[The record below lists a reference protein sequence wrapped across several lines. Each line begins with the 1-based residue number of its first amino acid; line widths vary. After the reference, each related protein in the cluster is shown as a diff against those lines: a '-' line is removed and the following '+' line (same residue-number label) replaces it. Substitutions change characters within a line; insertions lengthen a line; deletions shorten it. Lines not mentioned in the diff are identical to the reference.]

1 MSFSLYAWQSAC
13 IESWLQNKGRGI
25 VQVVTGA
32 GKTILALYAAR
43 QLQLHLAKRLHIVI
57 VVPKTFL
64 VGQWKASILSH
75 QHDLGLRRDDIGW
88 VHGNHHQAHD
98 KPVMIYVVNSA
109 RYTLANILLQKI
121 KNKEPVLLI
130 ADECHHY
137 ASAENRKIF
146 SFLDGLSEEENKC
159 YHALGLSA
167 TPQTNGF
174 AAHLVPALGPLF
186 YTYGFNEA
194 MQQGVINQA
203 VIHNIEITMTEMQKL
218 TYSELSGRISN
229 TSKRLKKLVP
239 YLDKL
244 KGLAFFYALED
255 LCSSKDET
263 IAELARLLL
272 GLYQQRR
279 ALINLAP
286 QRLDCTFDLIALLDH
301 TSKIIIFGERITQS
315 EELYERLKRRYPKEV
330 VHYHSEMGDVE
341 RTIALENYRSG
352 EARIL
357 VSCKALDE
365 GLDIP
370 SADVGI
376 ILSSTSEQRQRV
388 QRMGRVLRRQ
398 EGKHKASLFY
408 LSLADTIEDANLL
421 EEGIEMVQEGYLS
434 YTDRFIHPSYD
445 ELADALTE
453 AVLKSKKPI
462 PGLQTLLDQGRVRND
477 WYEEPEVLQTWHR
490 QATSPVKKR
499 YYSCMRTLAL
509 LREKSNC

>member
-1 MSFSLYAWQSAC
+1 M
-13 IESWLQNKGRGI
+13 
-25 VQVVTGA
+25 
-32 GKTILALYAAR
+32 
-43 QLQLHLAKRLHIVI
+43 
-57 VVPKTFL
+57 
-64 VGQWKASILSH
+64 
-75 QHDLGLRRDDIGW
+75 
-88 VHGNHHQAHD
+88 
-98 KPVMIYVVNSA
+98 
-109 RYTLANILLQKI
+109 
-121 KNKEPVLLI
+121 
-130 ADECHHY
+130 
-137 ASAENRKIF
+137 
-146 SFLDGLSEEENKC
+146 
-159 YHALGLSA
+159 
-167 TPQTNGF
+167 
-174 AAHLVPALGPLF
+174 
-186 YTYGFNEA
+186 
-194 MQQGVINQA
+194 
-203 VIHNIEITMTEMQKL
+203 
-218 TYSELSGRISN
+218 
-229 TSKRLKKLVP
+229 
-239 YLDKL
+239 
-244 KGLAFFYALED
+244 
-255 LCSSKDET
+255 
-263 IAELARLLL
+263 
-272 GLYQQRR
+272 
-279 ALINLAP
+279 
-286 QRLDCTFDLIALLDH
+286 
-301 TSKIIIFGERITQS
+301 
-315 EELYERLKRRYPKEV
+315 YERLKRRYPKEV

-408 LSLADTIEDANLL
+408 LSLADTVEDANLL

-477 WYEEPEVLQTWHR
+477 WYEGPEVLQTWHR

>member
-1 MSFSLYAWQSAC
+1 MSFSLYAWQEAC
-13 IESWLQNKGRGI
+13 IESWLERQGRGI

-32 GKTILALYAAR
+32 GKTILALYAAKE
-43 QLQLHLAKRLHIVI
+43 LQRSLDRRLNIVI
-57 VVPKTFL
+57 IVPKTFL
-64 VGQWKASILSH
+64 VGQWKASILAH
-75 QHDLGLRRDDIGW
+75 QHDLGITRGDIGW

-98 KPVMIYVVNSA
+98 KPVMIYVINSA
-109 RYTLANILLQKI
+109 RYTLANTLSAMLKQE
-121 KNKEPVLLI
+121 EPVLLI

-137 ASAENRKIF
+137 ASEENRKIF
-146 SFLDGLSEEENKC
+146 SFLESLPEKYLQY

-167 TPQTNGF
+167 TPQANGF
-174 AAHLVPALGPLF
+174 EAHLVPALGSLF

-203 VIHNIEITMTEMQKL
+203 VIHNVEIAMTEEQQFL
-218 TYSELSGRISN
+218 YSELTARISA
-229 TSKRLKKLVP
+229 TRHRLLNLVP
-239 YLDKL
+239 ALGKI
-244 KGLAFFYALED
+244 KGVAFFFAIQD
-255 LCSSKDET
+255 LCSSKNET

-272 GLYQQRR
+272 NLYHQRR
-279 ALINLAP
+279 AIINLAP
-286 QRLDCTFDLIALLDH
+286 QRIECTFDLILLLDQK
-301 TSKIIIFGERITQS
+301 SKIIIFGERITQS

-330 VHYHSEMGDVE
+330 THYHSEMGETE
-341 RTIALENYRSG
+341 RSIALNRYRSG
-352 EARIL
+352 EARIV

-388 QRMGRVLRRQ
+388 QRMGRVLRLQ

-408 LSLADTIEDANLL
+408 LSLADTVEDTNLL

-434 YTDRFIHPSYD
+434 YTDRFIHPAYD
-445 ELADALTE
+445 ELANTFLDAMK
-453 AVLKSKKPI
+453 KSRKNI
-462 PGLQTLLDQGRVRND
+462 HGIDALLDQGRVRND
-477 WYEEPEVLQTWHR
+477 WYEVPSVLDEWIK
-490 QATSPVKKR
+490 QAESPVQKR

>member
-1 MSFSLYAWQSAC
+1 MGFSLYSWQQTC
-13 IESWLQNKGRGI
+13 IKEWLSIGSRGV

-32 GKTILALYAAR
+32 GKTILALYAAKA
-43 QLQLHLAKRLHIVI
+43 LQEKLGKPVELVI
-57 VVPKTFL
+57 IVPKTFL
-64 VGQWKASILSH
+64 VTQWKASILSH
-75 QHDLGLRRDDIGW
+75 QQDLGIRREDIGW
-88 VHGNHHQAHD
+88 VQGNHHQVHN
-98 KPVMIYVVNSA
+98 KRVMIYVVNSA
-109 RYTLANILLQKI
+109 RYTLSSTLHSLLTKG
-121 KNKEPVLLI
+121 KTVLVI

-146 SFLDGLSEEENKC
+146 SFLDSLDAKATKRFHSF
-159 YHALGLSA
+159 GLSA
-167 TPQTNGF
+167 TPQVHGF
-174 AAHLVPALGPLF
+174 ATHLVPALGPLF
-186 YTYGFNEA
+186 YTYGFTEA
-194 MQQGVINQA
+194 IRDGVINQV
-203 VIHNIEITMTEMQKL
+203 VIHNVELAMTEEQVELYGELCAKVTTTLHRL
-218 TYSELSGRISN
+218 TN
-229 TSKRLKKLVP
+229 LVP
-239 YLDKL
+239 YLKKL
-244 KGLAFFYALED
+244 KGAEFFLEIQN
-255 LCSSKDET
+255 LCTSKHES
-263 IAELARLLL
+263 IAETARLLIAL
-272 GLYQQRR
+272 FHQRR
-279 ALINLAP
+279 ALVNLAP
-286 QRLDCTFDLIALLDH
+286 QRITCTFDLIKLLDSR
-301 TSKIIIFGERITQS
+301 SKIIIFGERISQS
-315 EELYERLKRRYPKEV
+315 EELYELLKRRYPKEV
-330 VHYHSEMGDVE
+330 AHYHSELGEIE
-341 RTIALENYRSG
+341 RTVALKRYRSG

-408 LSLADTIEDANLL
+408 LSLADTVEDANLL

-477 WYEEPEVLQTWHR
+477 WYEGPEVLQTWHR

>member
-1 MSFSLYAWQSAC
+1 MSFSLYAWQGDC
-13 IESWLQNKGRGI
+13 IESWLGNQGRGI

-32 GKTILALYAAR
+32 GKTILALYAAKELQQ
-43 QLQLHLAKRLHIVI
+43 QLNKKLHIVVI
-57 VVPKTFL
+57 VPKTFL

-75 QHDLGLRRDDIGW
+75 QKDLGLTRDDIGW
-88 VHGNHHQAHD
+88 VHGNHHQAHN

-109 RYTLANILLQKI
+109 RYTLANILQQKLQQH
-121 KNKEPVLLI
+121 EPVLLI

-137 ASAENRKIF
+137 ASEENHKIF
-146 SFLDGLSEEENKC
+146 SFLDKLPEADKKH

-167 TPQTNGF
+167 TPQVNGF
-174 AAHLVPALGPLF
+174 ETRLVPALGPLF

-203 VIHNIEITMTEMQKL
+203 VIHNIELSMTEEQKFLYAEL
-218 TYSELSGRISN
+218 TARISS
-229 TSKRLKKLVP
+229 TSHRLRNLVP
-239 YLDKL
+239 DLKKL
-244 KGLAFFYALED
+244 KGLAFFYAIED
-255 LCSSKDET
+255 LCTSKNET
-263 IAELARLLL
+263 IADLARLLVS
-272 GLYQQRR
+272 LYHQRR
-279 ALINLAP
+279 AIINLAP
-286 QRLDCTFDLIALLDH
+286 QRLDCVFDLISLLDH
-301 TSKIIIFGERITQS
+301 TSKIIIFGERISQS

-341 RTIALENYRSG
+341 RTLALEQYRSG

-370 SADVGI
+370 AADVGI

-408 LSLADTIEDANLL
+408 LSLADTVEDANLL

-434 YTDRFIHPSYD
+434 YTDHFIHPVYD
-445 ELADALTE
+445 ELADTLTE
-453 AVLKSKKPI
+453 AVQKSKKPI
-462 PGLQTLLDQGRVRND
+462 PGLHALLDQGRVRND
-477 WYEEPEVLQTWHR
+477 WYEDPAVLQAWKN
-490 QATSPVKKR
+490 QETSPVKRR

-509 LREKSNC
+509 LREKS

>member
-1 MSFSLYAWQSAC
+1 MSFSLYAWQEAC
-13 IESWLQNKGRGI
+13 IEAWLEKQGRGI

-32 GKTILALYAAR
+32 GKTILALYAAKE
-43 QLQLHLAKRLHIVI
+43 LQLRLTKRLNIVI
-57 VVPKTFL
+57 IVPKTFL

-75 QHDLGLRRDDIGW
+75 QKDLGITRGDIGW

-98 KPVMIYVVNSA
+98 KPVMIYVINSA
-109 RYTLANILLQKI
+109 RYTLANTLAVMLKRG
-121 KNKEPVLLI
+121 EPVLLI

-137 ASAENRKIF
+137 ASEENRKIF
-146 SFLDGLSEEENKC
+146 SFLEALPPMYHKQ

-167 TPQTNGF
+167 TPQVNGF
-174 AAHLVPALGPLF
+174 EAHLVPALGKLF

-203 VIHNIEITMTEMQKL
+203 VIHNIEITMTDMQKL
-218 TYSELSGRISN
+218 TYSELTGRISN
-229 TSKRLKKLVP
+229 TRHRLVKLVP
-239 YLDKL
+239 ALGKI
-244 KGLAFFYALED
+244 KGVAFFFAIQD
-255 LCSSKDET
+255 LCSSSNET

-279 ALINLAP
+279 ALINLVP
-286 QRLDCTFDLIALLDH
+286 QRIECTFDLILLLDQK
-301 TSKIIIFGERITQS
+301 SKIIIFGERITQS

-330 VHYHSEMGDVE
+330 VHYHSEMGETE
-341 RTIALENYRSG
+341 RIIALENYRSG

-376 ILSSTSEQRQRV
+376 VLSCTSEQRQRV

-408 LSLADTIEDANLL
+408 LTLADTVEDTNLL

-434 YTDRFIHPSYD
+434 YTDRFIHSTYD
-445 ELADALTE
+445 ELANTFLDAMK
-453 AVLKSKKPI
+453 KSRKTFHGI
-462 PGLQTLLDQGRVRND
+462 DALLDQGRVRND
-477 WYEEPEVLQTWHR
+477 WYEEPSVLEEWVR
-490 QATSPVKKR
+490 QAHSPVQKR

-509 LREKSNC
+509 LREKTNC